1 MLRISGI
8 KLSLDQDERDLKN
21 VLLTKL
27 KIKEGELKK
36 HQIFKR
42 SVDARKRENIYL
54 VYTVDVE
61 VSNAHKILARH
72 ARDIDVAP
80 APSLTY
86 EYVEPGKSPLENR
99 PVIIG
104 TGPAGLFAGLILA
117 QTGYRPL
124 LLERGADVDRRTKR
138 VEDFWAQGRLDG
150 ECNVQFGE
158 GGAGTFSD
166 GKLTTL
172 IRDLRCRKVLEE
184 LVRAGAPE
192 EILYAHKP
200 HVGTDILKTVVK
212 NLRQEI
218 IRLGGEVRFQAKVTD
233 LLVEQGAVKG
243 LVVNESESI
252 AAGLVILAIGH
263 SARDTFAML
272 HNRKV
277 VMTPKAFSI
286 GVRIE
291 HPQQLINAAQYREF
305 ARHEKLGPAEY
316 KLAYHSPGGR
326 SAYTF
331 CMCPG
336 GTVVAAA
343 SEKGG
348 VVTNGMSIHARNGE
362 NANSALLVSVTPADF
377 GSSHPLSGIEFQRR
391 WERLAFELGGKN
403 YHAPAQLLRDFLAD
417 QSSCSGLG
425 QVQPSYRPGV
435 TMVELKKC
443 LPPYVVSVLREAIPE
458 FDKKM
463 KGFALPDAVLTGVET
478 RSSSPVRI
486 ERNER
491 REASV
496 LGLYPAG
503 EGAGYA
509 GGIISAAV
517 DGIRVAEAV
526 SSQYKPMEDGAVV

>member
-166 GKLTTL
+166 GILTTL

-200 HVGTDILKTVVK
+200 HVGTDILKTV
-212 NLRQEI
+212 
-218 IRLGGEVRFQAKVTD
+218 
-233 LLVEQGAVKG
+233 
-243 LVVNESESI
+243 
-252 AAGLVILAIGH
+252 
-263 SARDTFAML
+263 
-272 HNRKV
+272 
-277 VMTPKAFSI
+277 
-286 GVRIE
+286 
-291 HPQQLINAAQYREF
+291 
-305 ARHEKLGPAEY
+305 
-316 KLAYHSPGGR
+316 
-326 SAYTF
+326 
-331 CMCPG
+331 
-336 GTVVAAA
+336 
-343 SEKGG
+343 
-348 VVTNGMSIHARNGE
+348 
-362 NANSALLVSVTPADF
+362 
-377 GSSHPLSGIEFQRR
+377 
-391 WERLAFELGGKN
+391 
-403 YHAPAQLLRDFLAD
+403 
-417 QSSCSGLG
+417 
-425 QVQPSYRPGV
+425 
-435 TMVELKKC
+435 
-443 LPPYVVSVLREAIPE
+443 
-458 FDKKM
+458 
-463 KGFALPDAVLTGVET
+463 
-478 RSSSPVRI
+478 
-486 ERNER
+486 
-491 REASV
+491 
-496 LGLYPAG
+496 
-503 EGAGYA
+503 
-509 GGIISAAV
+509 
-517 DGIRVAEAV
+517 
-526 SSQYKPMEDGAVV
+526 